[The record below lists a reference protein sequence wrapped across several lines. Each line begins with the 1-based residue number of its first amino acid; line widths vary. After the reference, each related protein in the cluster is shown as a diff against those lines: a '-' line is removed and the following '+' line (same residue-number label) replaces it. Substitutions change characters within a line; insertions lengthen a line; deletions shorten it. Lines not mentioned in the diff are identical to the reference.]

1 MYLLGMLQGAVTK
14 HLSLE
19 GQKGFQGSLLSSS
32 MGWDVELGGCS
43 AAARRV
49 LYTASEQCLQASLK

>member
-19 GQKGFQGSLLSSS
+19 GQKGFRGSLLSSS

-49 LYTASEQCLQASLK
+49 LCKMRFLQPY